1 MANLRRVVRSCGRA
15 YIRRMAMVTVHRSP
29 VINIMRHWA
38 WGRNDETYG
47 ETHGTFVAEVN
58 TYGAAKLWV
67 VNVVLRSQSPSTWR
81 LSEAPL

>member
-1 MANLRRVVRSCGRA
+1 MRKL
-15 YIRRMAMVTVHRSP
+15 VTSGVPDFTYSF
-29 VINIMRHWA
+29 VFLVSIDF
-38 WGRNDETYG
+38 NDETYG

-81 LSEAPL
+81 LSEAPLE